1 MPEVTH
7 TTAQLAATI
16 HLTIPRNE
24 IQAVMGPGLSELM
37 AAVQAQGIG
46 PAGPW
51 FTHHL
56 TMSPGVFDF
65 EISVPVTAPVAA
77 VGRVRPGRFPAVRVA
92 RTIYTGPYEGLG
104 TAWSEF
110 KTWVADNGYVAA
122 PDLFECYLAGPESSA
137 NPSDWRTELNQPLI
151 D

>member
-1 MPEVTH
+1 
-7 TTAQLAATI
+7 
-16 HLTIPRNE
+16 
-24 IQAVMGPGLSELM
+24 M

-104 TAWSEF
+104 AAWSEF